1 MYIHM
6 YIHIITYIRMYIR
19 MYVILAVGFCT
30 QVIFM
35 AELTT
40 LDIHDYIMLSIFM
53 YLCQVIIHI
62 YCILVFLPEKNSQC
76 GGITRKRYRSS
87 VSCCASYKLNTAIQP
102 LLSQQCYKLEHALG
116 NPFSILHC
124 ALCNVFWVLNSFCS
138 AWWI

>member
-1 MYIHM
+1 MCVQQNLLSEYIGMYIHM

-62 YCILVFLPEKNSQC
+62 YCILVFLPEKKFTVWGHHS
-76 GGITRKRYRSS
+76 
-87 VSCCASYKLNTAIQP
+87 
-102 LLSQQCYKLEHALG
+102 
-116 NPFSILHC
+116 
-124 ALCNVFWVLNSFCS
+124 
-138 AWWI
+138 